1 MSIVLMP
8 ISESEY
14 VPNYLFLYGDD
25 QAGPCK
31 NRHVMKECEASS
43 LSLATLLTVG

>member
-1 MSIVLMP
+1 MSTVLMP
-8 ISESEY
+8 TSESEY

-31 NRHVMKECEASS
+31 SRHVMKECEESS
-43 LSLATLLTVG
+43 PPLDTLLIVG